1 METQNTKL
9 NTGGCTM
16 IGTYEITGEW
26 FGRLEEVVD
35 YIEEEGYEVLESNR
49 EYISFVDPDDD
60 SEYVAYLGG
69 TARTIYIS
77 EIKEA

>member
-1 METQNTKL
+1 MG
-9 NTGGCTM
+9 TGGQN
-16 IGTYEITGEW
+16 
-26 FGRLEEVVD
+26 D
-35 YIEEEGYEVLESNR
+35 EEGYEVLESNR

>member
-1 METQNTKL
+1 
-9 NTGGCTM
+9 M

-26 FGRLEEVVD
+26 FGRL
-35 YIEEEGYEVLESNR
+35 EEGYEVLESNR